1 MQTLKLKLY
10 FYVLFYIL
18 NLLLEE
24 KVDEYFF
31 NADGQIIYLTKI
43 KYIIIYNG

>member
-1 MQTLKLKLY
+1 MNKKDKIIQTLKLKLY

-18 NLLLEE
+18 FTER
-24 KVDEYFF
+24 D
-31 NADGQIIYLTKI
+31 DGQIIYLTKI